1 MFKLFPLVIYTDG
14 ATEGYLKNGNINL
27 DDLVIIK
34 LEMEKNLKIG
44 IIGAG
49 IQGVCNALFLQKKGY
64 QVTLFDKDEPGNLS
78 ASYGNAGHF
87 SPYASIPLNR
97 PDILTDV
104 PAMLLSS
111 SGPLAVK
118 WNYVP
123 KMIPW
128 FLKFLKNCS
137 TKNMMHTAKY
147 MHQILDLALPAYDEL
162 FDEIDLSGLVENKGI
177 MYIWNDQNLKSRE
190 LEINI
195 RNEIGAEQQLLNQKE
210 IHDLEPNI
218 KKIYHAGVFYK
229 KARHARNP
237 KKILL
242 KLLDLF
248 LKKDGKF
255 LKLNVQDITFDN
267 EKPILKSD
275 VQTFIFDRVVI
286 ACGAFSK
293 KLTDKLDEKIPLDT
307 ERGYHVHF
315 KGCDHLVSRP
325 VVFTNRGF
333 GMTPMEQGLRVVGT
347 VEFGGLE
354 NPLSKGRIKNLVNNA
369 KYMLDGL
376 PEHEDEWLGF
386 RPTLPDYLPVIGPS
400 KNYKNVFYS
409 FGHHHLGWTLAAISG
424 KIISNMIA
432 NKNTNLNLEPYSS
445 KRF

>member
-1 MFKLFPLVIYTDG
+1 
-14 ATEGYLKNGNINL
+14 
-27 DDLVIIK
+27 
-34 LEMEKNLKIG
+34 MEKNLTIG

-49 IQGVCNALFLQKKGY
+49 IQGVCNALFLQKRGY
-64 QVTLFDKDEPGNLS
+64 QVTLFDKDQPGNPS

-97 PDILTDV
+97 PDILTDI

-111 SGPLAVK
+111 SGPLALK

-147 MHQILDLALPAYDEL
+147 MHQILDIAIPAYDEL

-190 LEINI
+190 LEIKI

-210 IHDLEPNI
+210 VHDLEPNI

-242 KLLDLF
+242 KLFDLF
-248 LKKDGKF
+248 LKKEGKF
-255 LKLNVQDITFDN
+255 IKLNIQDITFND
-267 EKPILKSD
+267 EKPILKSETQQF
-275 VQTFIFDRVVI
+275 VFDKIVI

-307 ERGYHVHF
+307 ERGYHIHF
-315 KGCDHLVSRP
+315 KGCDHLISRP
-325 VVFTNRGF
+325 VVFQNRGF

-354 NPLSKGRIKNLVNNA
+354 NPLSKGRIKNLINNA
-369 KYMLDGL
+369 KYLLDGL

-432 NKNTNLNLEPYSS
+432 DKKTNLNLEPYSS

>member
-1 MFKLFPLVIYTDG
+1 MKKFR
-14 ATEGYLKNGNINL
+14 
-27 DDLVIIK
+27 
-34 LEMEKNLKIG
+34 IG
-44 IIGAG
+44 IIGSG
-49 IQGVCNALFLQKKGY
+49 IQGVCTALFLQKKGY
-64 QVTLFDKDEPGNLS
+64 EVTLFDREEPGS
-78 ASYGNAGHF
+78 ETASYGNAGHF

-111 SGPLAVK
+111 TGPLALK

-147 MHQILDLALPAYDEL
+147 MHQILELALPAYDEL
-162 FDEIDLSGLVENKGI
+162 FDEIDLSGLIENKGI
-177 MYIWNDQNLKSRE
+177 MYIWNDKNLKSRE

-195 RNEIGAEQQLLNQKE
+195 RNEIGAEQQLLNKKE

-229 KARHARNP
+229 KARHAKNP
-237 KKILL
+237 KRILL
-242 KLLDLF
+242 KLFDLF
-248 LKKDGKF
+248 LKKNGKF
-255 LKLNVQDITFDN
+255 IKLNIKDIVFDN
-267 EKPILKSD
+267 EKPILKSEA
-275 VQTFIFDRVVI
+275 QQFMFDRVVI

-307 ERGYHVHF
+307 ERGYHIHF
-315 KGCDHLVSRP
+315 KDCDHLISRP
-325 VVFTNRGF
+325 VVFQNRGF

-354 NPLSKGRIKNLVNNA
+354 NPVSKGRIKNLINNA
-369 KYMLDGL
+369 KYLLDGL

-424 KIISNMIA
+424 KIISKMIA
-432 NKNTNLNLEPYSS
+432 DKKTNLNLEPYSS

>member
-1 MFKLFPLVIYTDG
+1 
-14 ATEGYLKNGNINL
+14 
-27 DDLVIIK
+27 
-34 LEMEKNLKIG
+34 MEKNLKIG

-49 IQGVCNALFLQKKGY
+49 ILGICNALFLQKKGY

-97 PDILTDV
+97 PDILTDI
-104 PAMLLSS
+104 PGMLLSS
-111 SGPLAVK
+111 SGPLALR

-147 MHQILDLALPAYDEL
+147 MHQILDIALPAYDEL
-162 FDEIDLSGLVENKGI
+162 FEKIDLSGLVENKGI

-190 LEINI
+190 LEINT

-242 KLLDLF
+242 KLFDLF

-255 LKLNVQDITFDN
+255 LKLNIQDLTFDN
-267 EKPILKSD
+267 EKPILKSET
-275 VQTFIFDRVVI
+275 QQFIFDRVVI

-293 KLTDKLDEKIPLDT
+293 KLTDKLNEKIPLDT
-307 ERGYHVHF
+307 ERGYHIHF
-315 KGCDHLVSRP
+315 KGCDHLISRP

-347 VEFGGLE
+347 VEFGGLK
-354 NPLSKGRIKNLVNNA
+354 NPLSESRIKNLVNNA

-424 KIISNMIA
+424 KIISKMIA
-432 NKNTNLNLEPYSS
+432 NENTNLNLEPYSS